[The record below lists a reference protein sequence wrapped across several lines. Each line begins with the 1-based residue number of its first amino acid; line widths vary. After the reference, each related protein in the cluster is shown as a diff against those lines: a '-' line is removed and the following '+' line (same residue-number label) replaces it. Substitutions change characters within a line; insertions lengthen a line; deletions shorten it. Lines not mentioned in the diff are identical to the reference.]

1 MSYTALYN
9 KYRPHRFSEV
19 VGQQSVVR
27 VLKNQVQMG
36 MVSHAYLF
44 SGPRGTGKTTMAR
57 IFAKAINCENPHEGE
72 ICTECET
79 CKALAAKNNL
89 DIIEIDAASNTG
101 VNDIRALREN
111 VKYMPVAGRYRV
123 YIIDEVHML
132 SVNAFNALLKTL
144 EEPPEHIVFI
154 MATTEPHKLPV
165 TVLSRCQKF
174 EFSRIQTVLIADYLE
189 KLVEDLKIKADKN
202 ALNAIARAAAGGMR
216 DALSLLG
223 QMLAMGDSVIDTK
236 LVSETLGSADKLL
249 YFALCEAILKED
261 IARAIG
267 GLSAMIQKGCSA
279 STVASDLI
287 QMFRDLYITQNSN
300 GLEESMMLDD
310 ASSERLKKLSK
321 KVSAGSLLKC
331 LEIFST
337 LENDLRYAARPE
349 IWLELAIGKACR
361 IQKEQSYEA
370 LLERVEILEKRMAGG
385 VMPMGEKVNI
395 PLSTPE
401 EDEFFPVKDED
412 FININKSDKDE
423 IVDIKEE
430 AELPEKQENENIAES
445 TPKNEIEEKEDVAEQ
460 SNETSEKNLQNKEES
475 ENESVSDVS
484 EGKRIWSDTIEK
496 VRKQKIMRLISP
508 MKKANVSDYD
518 GKTLYLNVS
527 ESNEASA
534 KRFENKELKGIL
546 TAALKE
552 TAGHH
557 IIFSISVERLNE
569 EDSEFMKQ
577 VYDAFPD
584 DIVSM
589 D

>member
-19 VGQQSVVR
+19 IGQQSVVR

-154 MATTEPHKLPV
+154 MATTEPYKLPV

-223 QMLAMGDSVIDTK
+223 QMVAMGDSVIDTK

-287 QMFRDLYITQNSN
+287 QMFRDLYIMQNSN

-370 LLERVEILEKRMAGG
+370 LLERVEILEKRMSGSI
-385 VMPMGEKVNI
+385 MPMGEKVNI
-395 PLSTPE
+395 PLSTLE
-401 EDEFFPVKDED
+401 EEEFFPVKDED
-412 FININKSDKDE
+412 FINIKKSDKDE
-423 IVDIKEE
+423 IVDIKAE
-430 AELPEKQENENIAES
+430 AEPTEKQEDENSAES
-445 TPKNEIEEKEDVAEQ
+445 TPKNEIEEKEEVDEQ
-460 SNETSEKNLQNKEES
+460 SNETSEKSLQNKEES

-508 MKKANVSDYD
+508 MKKANVSGYD

-527 ESNEASA
+527 ESNEASV

-557 IIFSISVERLNE
+557 IIFSVSVERLNE

-589 D
+589 E